1 MQGRTG
7 WIGGRVQRIG
17 RRGGDTD
24 APGERGSRGLRG
36 SIVWSL
42 IDQGFSSGTT
52 FTLTVLAARN
62 LGPSGLGLVTLGYA
76 AFLIALGLERA
87 LIVTPLLT
95 RESASERSAGEAL
108 RAAISATA
116 AAGLVCALVALV
128 IGLSAEGAWA
138 RGLLVFAPWIVP
150 ALAHGLLRSWLYRV
164 ARSAVAAASSAVWLA
179 TMLVAAG
186 AGLRATDMEIVAAW
200 GIGACAA
207 AALAAS
213 LSRGAGFAR
222 PRAAV
227 RWLAD
232 EAVHVGGWLAGS
244 SILFNVFAYARIGG
258 TSAILG
264 PGAIGG
270 YRAVEAAFAPISLT
284 AEALTY
290 SGLPALRD
298 AVERHRSTA
307 WKLAMKLSVL
317 NLALV
322 GSYIVVVGASKDLVF
337 AVFGQ
342 GFGDYKSLVAPIAV
356 GQLIASIG
364 TGFSILLVAARMM
377 REVACM
383 VLVQGSLLL
392 GIGLTLA
399 AASGLEAAAWGMA
412 LAGIPSLLLLVL
424 LARRGVR
431 EGGSG
436 DR

>member
-1 MQGRTG
+1 VPGRRG
-7 WIGGRVQRIG
+7 WIGLRVQRTG
-17 RRGGDTD
+17 CLGGD
-24 APGERGSRGLRG
+24 APRERGSRGLRG

-42 IDQGFSSGTT
+42 IDQVFSSGTT
-52 FTLTVLAARN
+52 FILTVLAARS

-87 LIVTPLLT
+87 VIVTPLLT

-108 RAAISATA
+108 KAAISATVA
-116 AAGLVCALVALV
+116 GGLVCALVALA
-128 IGLSAEGAWA
+128 IGLSADGAWA
-138 RGLLVFAPWIVP
+138 RGLLLFAPWMVP
-150 ALAHGLLRSWLYRV
+150 ALTHGLLRSWLYRV
-164 ARSAVAAASSAVWLA
+164 ARSRVAAASSAVWLV

-186 AGLRATDMEIVAAW
+186 AGLRSTDMEIVAAW

-207 AALAAS
+207 AALSAS
-213 LSRGAGFAR
+213 MSKGAWLAR
-222 PRAAV
+222 PRV
-227 RWLAD
+227 TIRWLAD
-232 EAVHVGGWLAGS
+232 EAAHVGGWLAGS

-258 TSAILG
+258 MSAILG

-298 AVERHRSTA
+298 AVEHDRAAA
-307 WKLAMKLSVL
+307 WRLAVKLSVL

-322 GSYIVVVGASKDLVF
+322 GMYVVVVGAFQDLVF
-337 AVFGQ
+337 VVFGR
-342 GFGDYKSLVAPIAV
+342 GFRQYESLVAPIAV

-364 TGFSILLVAARMM
+364 TGFSILLLAARMM
-377 REVACM
+377 RQVAYM

-392 GIGLTLA
+392 GFGVTLA
-399 AASGLEAAAWGMA
+399 AVSGLEAAAWGMA

-424 LARRGVR
+424 FTRRGVR
-431 EGGSG
+431 ENGSG